1 MKKPVPDQEP
11 NDNLLE
17 EYDFSKGK
25 RGVYYEWYQR
35 AKGRFR
41 LVTDEEDRLR
51 QGKAKAR
58 KRAER

>member
-1 MKKPVPDQEP
+1 MKKPGPEQER
-11 NDNLLE
+11 DDLLE

-25 RGVYYEWYQR
+25 RGVFYEWYQR